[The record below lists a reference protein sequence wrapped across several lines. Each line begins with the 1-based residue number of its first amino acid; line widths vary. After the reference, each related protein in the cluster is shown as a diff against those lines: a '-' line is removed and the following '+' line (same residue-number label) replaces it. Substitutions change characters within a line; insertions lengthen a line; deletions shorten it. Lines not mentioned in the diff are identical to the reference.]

1 MSEQPDR
8 VEINDPSEYGA
19 GQRIKQI
26 YEARR
31 ELRAMR
37 REAAQHRKR
46 KPEAAIA
53 HYRTGVESY
62 LMELFPLLDKNEDGR
77 ELWSS
82 KSFGTVTISPPEPP
96 ETRYDTIN
104 SYSQPEAK
112 HFEIRGFQTLFNESW
127 PISYEF
133 EFTQSHELKGKETE
147 TKRVSAE
154 ISWQSLNAMVS
165 EANNYVEDLGIGL
178 DVDDNDHVWQF
189 EKTTGDGG

>member
-26 YEARR
+26 YDARR
-31 ELRAMR
+31 EWRGMR
-37 REAAQHRKR
+37 REAGQHRKR
-46 KPEAAIA
+46 NPEAAIA

-62 LMELFPLLDKNEDGR
+62 LMELYPLLDKNEHGR

-82 KSFGTVTISPPEPP
+82 KHFGTVTISPPEPP
-96 ETRYDTIN
+96 ETRYDTLN
-104 SYSQPEAK
+104 SYSRPEPK
-112 HFEIRGFQTLFNESW
+112 HFQIRGFQTLFNETW
-127 PISYEF
+127 PISYDF
-133 EFTQSHELKGKETE
+133 EFAKSHELKGKETE

-165 EANNYVEDLGIGL
+165 AANNYVEDLGIGL

-189 EKTTGDGG
+189 EKIMSDSE